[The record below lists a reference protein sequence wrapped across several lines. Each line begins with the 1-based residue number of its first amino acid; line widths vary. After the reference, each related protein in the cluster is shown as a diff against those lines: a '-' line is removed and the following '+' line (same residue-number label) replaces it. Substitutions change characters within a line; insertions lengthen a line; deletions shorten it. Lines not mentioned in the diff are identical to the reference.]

1 MLFRLGVGLMGS
13 SIVPWLLLPVV
24 PFLPL
29 SGAQSGAMAGGLV
42 IAAELV
48 FWPGLALAGRGAWE
62 AAKARGW
69 RQLPAAMVE
78 MLRTGKPVD
87 PGP

>member
-13 SIVPWLLLPVV
+13 SIVPWLMLPVV

-29 SGAQSGAMAGGLV
+29 SGGQSGALAGGLLLS
-42 IAAELV
+42 AELI
-48 FWPGLALAGRGAWE
+48 FWPGLALAGKDAWQ

-69 RQLPAAMVE
+69 RQLPSAMLE
-78 MLRTGKPVD
+78 MLRTGKPVAVT
-87 PGP
+87 P